1 MTDLN
6 ADQNMYTPLEYL
18 VSKREGQMEER
29 AKIVEY
35 LMMLAEEHKDQWLAA
50 VSVAIECGAHQE

>member
-29 AKIVEY
+29 EKIAEY
-35 LMMLAEEHKDQWLAA
+35 LIRLAEEHKDQWLAA
-50 VSVAIECGAHQE
+50 IAISIECGAHQE